1 MPSDYDYDYSE
12 LTAPER
18 RRRMSRTRSAGR
30 VCSVAVKDAN
40 TIVSGSM
47 NHTVTWDLS
56 TQKEIHVLKDHTGEV
71 MSVAVQGEMIVSGGG
86 KTVRVC
92 YSTTGKELYVLLGQ
106 ARSSRASEILQGRRD
121 HPDHLLRSLGPRLG
135 VLHGLLER
143 PRPDRREL
151 GYRHYRHLLGERP
164 ELHP

>member
-47 NHTVTWDLS
+47 NHVTWNLS
-56 TQKEIHVLKDHTGEV
+56 TQKEIHVLKGHTGEV
-71 MSVAVQGEMIVSGGG
+71 MSVAVQGEMIVSGGD

-92 YSTTGKELYVLLGQ
+92 NSTTGKELYVLLGQ
-106 ARSSRASEILQGRRD
+106 ARSSRASEMLQGK
-121 HPDHLLRSLGPRLG
+121 
-135 VLHGLLER
+135 
-143 PRPDRREL
+143 
-151 GYRHYRHLLGERP
+151 
-164 ELHP
+164 